1 MVDHGERIS
10 DEVKEADGGLWP
22 SLVFTSS
29 QRQINRV
36 PKRAQKIPESIMKSN
51 PACR

>member
-10 DEVKEADGGLWP
+10 DEVKEADGALWP
-22 SLVFTSS
+22 SLVVP